1 MATVDERIDFA
12 VKNIKDKSGKKFSIK
27 GRDWIRDEFFTPV
40 DGWKL
45 WPAVEG
51 EKLCDGCASVAG
63 QVFETRQ
70 GARDA
75 FKDCTGKADQCGG
88 LTVQPIIMTVL
99 CLPRRSGKTFNT
111 AAFCLSL
118 LLQENHKRIAFI
130 CSSEDQMRAL
140 VRENHSLIIKQNK
153 KMSQALEVFE
163 HRGEIKCAKTK
174 SYFEGM
180 STSHGSI
187 TGRGRTHVIV
197 DEARDVPGR
206 AMMALLPSIYESTG
220 VQCPRGHIHTAKTAD
235 APDNCPVCG
244 SELEPWYGRILL
256 MSSAGII
263 EGIGGEKDW
272 FPELIEHLRAN
283 PQPNVH
289 LYESDKNINP
299 DISEV
304 ITNTVE
310 SVFGSLEST
319 RSYAAVEVG
328 NIFTRKG
335 ETLLVKPQID
345 AVVDSQLRNRL
356 ESDRRCVA
364 FLDTSISNDLT
375 SLVILAE
382 VEEKSTDPFG
392 FVQVDRIDVWDPKK
406 QPGGVINPA
415 EILAHLDLVIPLFPN
430 MKSLRIDSRAMPWA
444 IALVKKV
451 KKERSYGR
459 IVDGWNKGK
468 AERKS
473 SWALLHQR
481 ILSKSIRIPPEPT
494 LRKELLAV
502 RRLTDLDG
510 QLDIRDANRRKR
522 HVDIAEGLATC
533 CYLAHLEGLNTR
545 TSLAATMRDTRARDI
560 LKTLYRPVR
569 DSIDLDSF

>member
-1 MATVDERIDFA
+1 MPSVQQRIEFA
-12 VKNIKDKSGKKFSIK
+12 EANIKDKTGKKFSVK
-27 GRDWIRDEFFTPV
+27 GRDWIKDEFFTPV
-40 DGWKL
+40 DGWKA
-45 WPAVEG
+45 WPKTEHQA
-51 EKLCDGCASVAG
+51 LCDPCASVAG

-70 GARDA
+70 DARA
-75 FKDCTGKADQCGG
+75 TFGDCTGNGCDG
-88 LTVQPIIMTVL
+88 LKVEPIIMTVL

-111 AAFCLSL
+111 AAFALSL
-118 LLQENHKRIAFI
+118 LLQEHHKRIAFI

-153 KMSQALEVFE
+153 KMTKALEVFE

-206 AMMALLPSIYESTG
+206 AMMALLPSVYEANG
-220 VQCPRGHIHTAKTAD
+220 VQCPRGHIHTAKTQE
-235 APDNCPVCG
+235 APENCPVCH

-256 MSSAGII
+256 MSSAGIV

-289 LYESDKNINP
+289 LYESQQIVNP
-299 DISEV
+299 DVSEK

-310 SVFGSLEST
+310 TVFGSLEST
-319 RSYAAVEVG
+319 RSYVAVEVG
-328 NIFTRKG
+328 NQFTRKG

-345 AVVDSQLRNRL
+345 AVIDGTLRNRL
-356 ESDRRCVA
+356 ECDRRSVA
-364 FLDTSISNDLT
+364 FLDTSKSNDLT
-375 SLVILAE
+375 SLVILSE
-382 VEEKSTDPFG
+382 VPEKSPDPWG
-392 FVQVDRIDVWDPKK
+392 FVQVERIDVFDPKK
-406 QPGGVINPA
+406 LPGGVINPA
-415 EILAHLDLVIPLFPN
+415 QILEHLDMVIPLYPN
-430 MKSLRIDSRAMPWA
+430 MEALRVDTRVMPWA
-444 IALVKKV
+444 IALVKKA

-459 IVDGWNKGK
+459 IIDGWHKGK

-481 ILSKSIRIPPEPT
+481 ILSKTIRLPPHPT

-510 QLDIRDANRRKR
+510 QMDIRDADRRKR
-522 HVDIAEGLATC
+522 HVDIAEGLSVC
-533 CYLAHLEGLNTR
+533 CYLAHLESLNTR

-560 LKTLYRPVR
+560 LKSLYRPVK